1 MEQQS
6 LRGGFNMNR
15 FLPFISCAFVGVL
28 VSSCAQNPHHVVP
41 GPAYRSASGTP
52 HRLAKRHHVALA
64 HVHFATRHGE
74 RRVIDRSMSRHPLLP
89 TRSGH
94 PIIGAGATH
103 HEAGTE
109 SAAPRVNSRDARATP
124 SVKAV
129 TN

>member
-41 GPAYRSASGTP
+41 GPAYGSASGTP

-64 HVHFATRHGE
+64 HVPL
-74 RRVIDRSMSRHPLLP
+74 RHPPRRAASDRPLHVSTPPL
-89 TRSGH
+89 TYE
-94 PIIGAGATH
+94 IGPPDYWRW
-103 HEAGTE
+103 
-109 SAAPRVNSRDARATP
+109 SDAP
-124 SVKAV
+124 
-129 TN
+129 